1 MNLSTQKTFKNS
13 KKAIIYDESEV
24 IFGNYD
30 LRLKNNDSKL
40 VSNFASNASFYEL
53 KGETVHSLLG

>member
-40 VSNFASNASFYEL
+40 VSNFASNASFYEW
-53 KGETVHSLLG
+53 KG